1 VVEHLRDRPRCQA
14 RGERELAG
22 GQLAA
27 LVELQQ
33 QLELG
38 VAELG
43 GAEVGVAATEP
54 AEGAKDVT
62 EGQSEGGQLVDPPRL
77 PGRRLDLCRVR
88 SGTAL
93 MALP

>member
-1 VVEHLRDRPRCQA
+1 MVEHLRDRPRRQA

-27 LVELQQ
+27 LVELEQ

-43 GAEVGVAATEP
+43 SAEVGVASAQA
-54 AEGAKDVT
+54 AEGAEDVA
-62 EGQSEGGQLVDPPRL
+62 EGQAERGQLVDPPRL
-77 PGRRLDLCRVR
+77 PGR
-88 SGTAL
+88 
-93 MALP
+93 